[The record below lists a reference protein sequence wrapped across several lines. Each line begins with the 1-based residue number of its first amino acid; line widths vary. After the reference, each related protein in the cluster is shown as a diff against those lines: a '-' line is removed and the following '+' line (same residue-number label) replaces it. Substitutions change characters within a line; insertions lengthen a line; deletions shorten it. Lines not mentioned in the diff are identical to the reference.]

1 MHFFGARLSATQQV
15 IFGATALVASSCYPD
30 FDVLSSEWDGSAGKA
45 AGGSGGLAALA
56 GEGGVTAAAEGGADE
71 GGSSAA
77 GSAQGG
83 SGGSDGPIAGA
94 GGDGAAG
101 EAPVPH
107 DCKPSAGEGASPIAF
122 YRMDDGSG
130 TIAADTSGASND
142 ATLAGGAWTQ
152 MGRDAGGIKFGSTGQ
167 RLVVPAAVASGL
179 DEMTVT
185 VWVHLNSAPAGSTL
199 FDLGTGADNHL
210 ALRVSDG
217 TNLQLVAKT
226 TTVDVAL
233 DGTLAVPLNRWT
245 HVALTLDGVEAAV
258 YLDGRPFARG
268 ALPLKPSDLG
278 AAAEAWI
285 GQDHALGANLLG
297 TVDELAIYDY
307 VVEAR
312 ELRRAAVPDDVTFY
326 LPFDELCANGSEELP
341 NELADGR
348 SGTLP
353 LGGTLVEGRLG
364 KALQLDASGS
374 QFVQLPV
381 GIVRDCT
388 DDLTLAA
395 WVYMDSVNTWARIFD
410 LGVGPNTFMYLTP
423 TSPYGTMR
431 FAAKLNSPDQTA
443 EQALSR
449 NGVLPAGAWHHL
461 AVVLSK
467 NTGTLYY
474 DGAEVAK
481 NNKLTMNASDMG
493 SSANNYLGRSQF
505 VSDPYF
511 NGKLD
516 ELLVSCRA
524 FTPDEIRLLSRLAP

>member
-1 MHFFGARLSATQQV
+1 MN
-15 IFGATALVASSCYPD
+15 
-30 FDVLSSEWDGSAGKA
+30 
-45 AGGSGGLAALA
+45 
-56 GEGGVTAAAEGGADE
+56 
-71 GGSSAA
+71 
-77 GSAQGG
+77 
-83 SGGSDGPIAGA
+83 
-94 GGDGAAG
+94 
-101 EAPVPH
+101 
-107 DCKPSAGEGASPIAF
+107 
-122 YRMDDGSG
+122 DGSG
-130 TIAADTSGASND
+130 TSLADASEASND
-142 ATLAGGAWTQ
+142 ATLVGGAWTQ

-167 RLVVPAAVASGL
+167 RLVVPSAVVSAL
-179 DEMTVT
+179 DEITVT
-185 VWVHLNSAPAGSTL
+185 VWVHLSSAPAGSTL
-199 FDLGTGADNHL
+199 FDLGTSADNHL

-217 TNLQLVAKT
+217 TKLQLVAKT
-226 TTVDVAL
+226 ETVDVAI
-233 DGTLAVPLNRWT
+233 DGTLAVPLGRWT

-268 ALPLKPSDLG
+268 ALPLAPSDLG

-307 VVEAR
+307 VVEER
-312 ELRRAAVPDDVTFY
+312 ELRRAALPDDVTFY
-326 LPFDELCANGSEELP
+326 LPFDELCADGSEELP

-364 KALQLDASGS
+364 KALQLDASAS

-388 DDLTLAA
+388 DLTLAV
-395 WVYMDSVNTWARIFD
+395 WVHMDSVNSWARVFD

-423 TSPYGTMR
+423 TSPYGTIR
-431 FAAKLNSPDQTA
+431 FAAKLNSPSQTA
-443 EQALSR
+443 EQVLSR

-461 AVVLSK
+461 AVVLS
-467 NTGTLYY
+467 NDTGTMYY

-481 NNKLTMNASDMG
+481 NNKLTMDASDMG
-493 SSANNYLGRSQF
+493 SSAQNYLGRSQF
-505 VSDPYF
+505 VADPYF